1 MSIIETVKKSAEGKN
16 VKRVTQI
23 ELEFGEFNFVTPERL
38 AAAFE
43 IASDGTIAKGAK
55 LKIKTKHGKIK
66 CNECGYAGKAEIENE
81 EHSHMFIIHCPKCDS
96 ASIEVLEGKGLVVKN
111 IRALTKA

>member
-1 MSIIETVKKSAEGKN
+1 MDVIETVEKSVEGKN

-23 ELEFGEFNFVTPERL
+23 ELELGEFDFVTPEQL

-66 CNECGYAGKAEIENE
+66 CNECGYVGKVEVENK
-81 EHSHMFIIHCPKCDS
+81 EHSHLLIHCPKCDS
-96 ASIEVLEGKGLVVKN
+96 VSVEVLEGKRLIVKN